1 MVVLSLGQIAEMVT
15 MVILGRVLIR
25 LGWKTTMIVG
35 ILGHAARFLVFAFFA
50 DSVPVIVAVQLLH
63 GICYA
68 FFFATLY
75 IFVDDAFPNDVRS
88 SAQGLFNLL
97 ILGIGN
103 VVAAFVFPTLM
114 GHWTVPG
121 TGPDGVTGPQVDY
134 STLFLVPAGMAAVA
148 ILLMA
153 LFFNPP
159 HRAPDQAPKGA

>member
-1 MVVLSLGQIAEMVT
+1 M
-15 MVILGRVLIR
+15 
-25 LGWKTTMIVG
+25 
-35 ILGHAARFLVFAFFA
+35 
-50 DSVPVIVAVQLLH
+50 AVQLLH

-114 GHWTVPG
+114 GRWTVMG
-121 TGPDGVTGPQVDY
+121 TAPDGVAAVQFDY
-134 STLFLVPAGMAAVA
+134 TSLFLVPAGMAAVA
-148 ILLMA
+148 ILLMG
-153 LFFNPP
+153 LFFKPP
-159 HRAPDQAPKGA
+159 QRAPQAANTTA